1 MGFSRQE
8 YRSGLLFP
16 SPGDLLN
23 PGSNGGLPHCRQ
35 MIYPLSH
42 QGNHYGK
49 EYEEE
54 YVYNWIT
61 YCIPETNTTLSIN
74 SASIKK
80 NKTPQFYLKNTTQS
94 EDLRCLSS
102 KKTCLQFRKCG
113 LDPWVRKSTSEGNDN
128 PLQYSCLGNPL
139 DRGAWWATGHGLTKN
154 WTQLKIKQQQ
164 QPKC

>member
-1 MGFSRQE
+1 MSDSLQPHGQASPSMGFLRQE
-8 YRSGLLFP
+8 YQSGLLFP

-49 EYEEE
+49 GYEEE
-54 YVYNWIT
+54 YVYNRIT

-80 NKTPQFYLKNTTQS
+80 NKTPQFCLKNTRQS
-94 EDLRCLSS
+94 EDLWCLSS
-102 KKTCLQFRKCG
+102 KKPAC
-113 LDPWVRKSTSEGNDN
+113 SSGNVDLI
-128 PLQYSCLGNPL
+128 PGSGNPPEKEMTTHSSIL
-139 DRGAWWATGHGLTKN
+139 A
-154 WTQLKIKQQQ
+154 
-164 QPKC
+164 